1 MRLDLPS
8 PPHLLQYL
16 MLPLKL
22 SVPSINLPS
31 KIEHCLPNYYPPELH
46 VHIHHHQVLPNYY
59 PQMLWLALRT
69 S

>member
-1 MRLDLPS
+1 MDLTS
-8 PPHLLQYL
+8 PPHLLLYL

-31 KIEHCLPNYYPPELH
+31 KIEHCLSNYPPELH
-46 VHIHHHQVLPNYY
+46 NHKHHHQVLPNYY
-59 PQMLWLALRT
+59 LQMLWLVWRT

>member
-1 MRLDLPS
+1 MRLDLTS

-16 MLPLKL
+16 LPLMKR
-22 SVPSINLPS
+22 VAPSINLPS

-59 PQMLWLALRT
+59 PQMLWLVWRT